1 MFKELVP
8 ILRNRA
14 VLMTATALDD
24 DQIRVNVV
32 PKKMKDGDH
41 DALTTPLSVTGTA
54 EELDTQ
60 LAATLVGFVASHLQM
75 KNALEKAK
83 ADMDAA
89 TKTAQAEARAKSK
102 TATRPVSA
110 KTEVLQ
116 NAPSAKPTEP
126 ARAAVQ
132 KPASLFDMPIPATTP
147 PTLPRASFS
156 TTYSRSE
163 TFRVRSSFSA
173 STTFGCVAAASDVS
187 CGGKNGARSRMT
199 GTCSLRR

>member
-102 TATRPVSA
+102 TATRSVPA
-110 KTEVLQ
+110 KTEVTQ
-116 NAPSAKPTEP
+116 NAPSAKPAEP
-126 ARAAVQ
+126 AKPAPQ
-132 KPASLFDMPIPATTP
+132 KPAASSICRRHRLPLPPPRQPNRKMTQDLQKSTMTNQSKRSKNWMTRPDGNNSSLQEGI
-147 PTLPRASFS
+147 
-156 TTYSRSE
+156 
-163 TFRVRSSFSA
+163 
-173 STTFGCVAAASDVS
+173 G
-187 CGGKNGARSRMT
+187 
-199 GTCSLRR
+199 

>member
-41 DALTTPLSVTGTA
+41 DALTSPLSVTGTA
-54 EELDTQ
+54 EELDAQ
-60 LAATLVGFVASHLQM
+60 LGSTLVGFVASHLQM

-83 ADMDAA
+83 SDMDVA

-102 TATRPVSA
+102 AATRSVPA
-110 KTEVLQ
+110 KTEVTQ
-116 NAPSAKPTEP
+116 NAPSAKSAEP
-126 ARAAVQ
+126 AKPAPQ
-132 KPASLFDMPIPATTP
+132 KPASLFDMPITATTP
-147 PTLPRASFS
+147 T
-156 TTYSRSE
+156 
-163 TFRVRSSFSA
+163 
-173 STTFGCVAAASDVS
+173 AAPAEPEDDPGFAEIDDDEPIEEVEELDD
-187 CGGKNGARSRMT
+187 AA
-199 GTCSLRR
+199 

>member
-8 ILRNRA
+8 ILRSRA

-83 ADMDAA
+83 ADMDVA
-89 TKTAQAEARAKSK
+89 TKAAQAEARAKSK
-102 TATRPVSA
+102 TPASKTPV
-110 KTEVLQ
+110 KVEP
-116 NAPSAKPTEP
+116 APSAVAAQAPEPVKPVP
-126 ARAAVQ
+126 A
-132 KPASLFDMPIPATTP
+132 KTASLFDVPAP
-147 PTLPRASFS
+147 VEDEDDPTSDEGY
-156 TTYSRSE
+156 TSE
-163 TFRVRSSFSA
+163 PEESEELDE
-173 STTFGCVAAASDVS
+173 AA
-187 CGGKNGARSRMT
+187 
-199 GTCSLRR
+199 

>member
-83 ADMDAA
+83 A
-89 TKTAQAEARAKSK
+89 RW
-102 TATRPVSA
+102 
-110 KTEVLQ
+110 
-116 NAPSAKPTEP
+116 
-126 ARAAVQ
+126 
-132 KPASLFDMPIPATTP
+132 TP
-147 PTLPRASFS
+147 PPRL
-156 TTYSRSE
+156 R
-163 TFRVRSSFSA
+163 RPRR
-173 STTFGCVAAASDVS
+173 
-187 CGGKNGARSRMT
+187 ARSRRRRQ
-199 GTCSLRR
+199 GQYRRRRKSLRMLPPPSLPSQ

>member
-54 EELDTQ
+54 EELDAQ

-89 TKTAQAEARAKSK
+89 TKTAQAEARAKLK
-102 TATRPVSA
+102 TVTRSVPA
-110 KTEVLQ
+110 KTEVTQ
-116 NAPSAKPTEP
+116 NAPSAKPAEP
-126 ARAAVQ
+126 AKPAPQ
-132 KPASLFDMPIPATTP
+132 KPASLFDMPTPATTP
-147 PTLPRASFS
+147 T
-156 TTYSRSE
+156 
-163 TFRVRSSFSA
+163 
-173 STTFGCVAAASDVS
+173 AAPDEPEDDPGFAEIDDDEPIEEVEELDD
-187 CGGKNGARSRMT
+187 AA
-199 GTCSLRR
+199 

>member
-8 ILRNRA
+8 ILRSRA

-54 EELDTQ
+54 EELDAQ
-60 LAATLVGFVASHLQM
+60 LGSTLVGFVASHLQM

-89 TKTAQAEARAKSK
+89 TKAAQAEARAKAKTPASK
-102 TATRPVSA
+102 TPVKLETAPATTAAQSSEP
-110 KTEVLQ
+110 
-116 NAPSAKPTEP
+116 AKPAP
-126 ARAAVQ
+126 V
-132 KPASLFDMPIPATTP
+132 KPASLFDTPAPIEVEYD
-147 PTLPRASFS
+147 S
-156 TTYSRSE
+156 TADEGYTSE
-163 TFRVRSSFSA
+163 PEESEELDE
-173 STTFGCVAAASDVS
+173 AA
-187 CGGKNGARSRMT
+187 
-199 GTCSLRR
+199 

>member
-54 EELDTQ
+54 EELDTE

-89 TKTAQAEARAKSK
+89 TKAAQVEARAKSK
-102 TATRPVSA
+102 TTPNRTPTKVDTAPATTVVQ
-110 KTEVLQ
+110 T
-116 NAPSAKPTEP
+116 TEP
-126 ARAAVQ
+126 A
-132 KPASLFDMPIPATTP
+132 KPAPAKLASLFDLPAP
-147 PTLPRASFS
+147 VEDEDDPTSDEGFTGEPEE
-156 TTYSRSE
+156 SE
-163 TFRVRSSFSA
+163 ELDE
-173 STTFGCVAAASDVS
+173 AA
-187 CGGKNGARSRMT
+187 
-199 GTCSLRR
+199 

>member
-54 EELDTQ
+54 EELDAQ
-60 LAATLVGFVASHLQM
+60 LGSTLVGFVAAHLQM

-83 ADMDAA
+83 SEMDAA

-102 TATRPVSA
+102 TATRSVLA
-110 KTEVLQ
+110 KTEVPQ
-116 NAPSAKPTEP
+116 NASSAKPAEP
-126 ARAAVQ
+126 VKPAPQ
-132 KPASLFDMPIPATTP
+132 KPASLFDMPTPATTP
-147 PTLPRASFS
+147 TAAP
-156 TTYSRSE
+156 SE
-163 TFRVRSSFSA
+163 PEDDPGFAEIDDDEPIEEVEELDD
-173 STTFGCVAAASDVS
+173 AA
-187 CGGKNGARSRMT
+187 
-199 GTCSLRR
+199 